1 MPSQMTADLLEA
13 LRRHYIPPMPM
24 PGGMFLPEVTMERAG
39 GQRVDALYVGFTS
52 TRGHYLVGH
61 ELKVSRADWL
71 HELAQPE
78 KAEAW
83 ASQCH
88 AFYLVVPDPAIVRDG
103 ELPPDWGLMKPGRSK
118 TRMDILVKAAIH
130 SDRTPSWT
138 TTHSILKKA
147 DTERLQLIADARQK
161 EHNALQEQ
169 LVQSARDLAQA
180 RIDASQSR
188 RAVEVVELLEN
199 HLGLQITDRAYSF
212 GGGAID
218 ATEFEQSVAAY
229 VADRHN
235 ALRTSEQVNN
245 HLRNTVATLERS
257 LAMIRGA
264 LAATEAQR

>member
-39 GQRVDALYVGFTS
+39 GQRVDALYIGFTS

-88 AFYLVVPDPAIVRDG
+88 AFYLVVPDPSIVRDG

-138 TTHSILKKA
+138 TMHSILKKA
-147 DTERLQLIADARQK
+147 DTERLTLVDDARRK
-161 EHNALQEQ
+161 ERVALQDQ
-169 LVQSARDLAQA
+169 LTQSARDLATA
-180 RIDASQSR
+180 RLEASQSR
-188 RAVEVVELLEN
+188 RAREVVELLEN
-199 HLGLQITDRAYSF
+199 HLGLQITDRAYTF
-212 GGGAID
+212 GRHAID
-218 ATEFEQSVAAY
+218 VTEFEESVAAY
-229 VADRHN
+229 VAQRHS
-235 ALRTSEQVNN
+235 ALKTGEQVNS
-245 HLRNTVATLERS
+245 HLRNTVSALERS
-257 LAMIRGA
+257 LELIRSA
-264 LAATEAQR
+264 LAESEAQR